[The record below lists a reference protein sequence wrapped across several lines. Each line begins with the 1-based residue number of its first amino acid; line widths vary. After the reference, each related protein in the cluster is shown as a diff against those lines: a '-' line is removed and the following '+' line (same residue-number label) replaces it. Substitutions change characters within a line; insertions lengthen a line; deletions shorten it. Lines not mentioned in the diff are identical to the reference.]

1 MQNDVIRCQ
10 TKPLTVEIIGRRGK
24 QITVTIPEFPD
35 DLDLRRSMQEPF
47 GEDDWRF
54 VLIQS
59 YYEEALNDRRETR
72 CENVTSLDAFT
83 YEDARFFSSP
93 DNPALELE
101 KKEFMESAL
110 SCLNDNQREIIQRCV
125 IEGMAYS
132 DLAREKGKDESAIRK
147 AAKRAIAT
155 IKRNML

>member
-1 MQNDVIRCQ
+1 MQNDVIKCQ

-72 CENVTSLDAFT
+72 CENVTSLDTFT

-125 IEGMAYS
+125 IEGMSYS
-132 DLAREKGKDESAIRK
+132 DLAREQGKDESAIRK

-155 IKRNML
+155 IKRNVR